1 MFNSEVKII
10 SIKFENNLKHIAPK
24 KSLGQNFL
32 IDRTVSKKIVDSL
45 EIQNNELIIEIGP
58 GTGALTEYILEL
70 ISSTTNTKLI
80 AIELDN
86 RAVIELNQKFKSHI
100 DNQSFK
106 IINQDITIVNFNDLI
121 EEVNSL
127 VKSEE
132 QTINKIKIVGNLP
145 YYITGMILDL
155 VLKNSNMFDRFV
167 FMVQK
172 EVADRI
178 LADKKSKDYSLLTL
192 AVSLYGK
199 ASKVLNVKPGAFFP
213 APKVTSSVVKIE
225 FGSDKLIS
233 DFTEIEKVMKLAK
246 VAFNQRRKMLSN
258 TLKQIIQDKKQ
269 MQISELIEKDDYFK
283 KILTKRPEE
292 LDRNEFYELYKQI
305 YQK

>member
-1 MFNSEVKII
+1 M
-10 SIKFENNLKHIAPK
+10 KHIAPK

-32 IDRTVSKKIVDSL
+32 IDKTVSKKIVDAL

-58 GTGALTEYILEL
+58 GTGALTEHILEL
-70 ISSTTNTKLI
+70 ISNTTNTKLV
-80 AIELDN
+80 AIELDE
-86 RAVIELNQKFKSHI
+86 RAVGELNQKFKSHI
-100 DNQSFK
+100 DNNSFK
-106 IINQDITIVNFNDLI
+106 IINQDITSINFHDFI
-121 EEVNSL
+121 TEVKAQ
-127 VKSEE
+127 VKA
-132 QTINKIKIVGNLP
+132 QTGTNNPEINKIKIVGNLP

-155 VLKNSNMFDRFV
+155 VLKNSNLFDRFV

-213 APKVTSSVVKIE
+213 APKVTSSVVKID
-225 FGSDKLIS
+225 FGTDKLITEFS
-233 DFTEIEKVMKLAK
+233 EIEKVMKLAK

-292 LDRNEFYELYKQI
+292 LDKNEFYDLYRHI

>member
-1 MFNSEVKII
+1 M
-10 SIKFENNLKHIAPK
+10 KHIAPK

-32 IDRTVSKKIVDSL
+32 IDKTVSKKIVDSL

-58 GTGALTEYILEL
+58 GTGALTEHILEL
-70 ISSTTNTKLI
+70 VSNTTNTKLV
-80 AIELDN
+80 AIELDE
-86 RAVIELNQKFKSHI
+86 RAVTELNQKFKSHI
-100 DNQSFK
+100 DNNSIN
-106 IINQDITIVNFNDLI
+106 IINQDITSINFHELI
-121 EEVNSL
+121 TEVKDK
-127 VKSEE
+127 VKAQVKDQVKDQRGTDNLE
-132 QTINKIKIVGNLP
+132 INKIKIVGNLP

-155 VLKNSNMFDRFV
+155 VLKNSNLFDRFV

-192 AVSLYGK
+192 AVSLYGN

-213 APKVTSSVVKIE
+213 APKVTSSVVKID
-225 FGSDKLIS
+225 FGTDKLITEFS
-233 DFTEIEKVMKLAK
+233 EIEKVMKLAK

-269 MQISELIEKDDYFK
+269 IQISELIEKDDYFK

-292 LDRNEFYELYKQI
+292 LDKNEFYELYRHI